1 MTTRLPRRTRVPQPV
16 VELLRLCIVVAGA
29 ALGYQAADFFPHSLG
44 SLDPVAL
51 GVVVGSGFGFAVG
64 GILGRSTVHA
74 VFRTEQALRGVS
86 AEQIIAGVFGTLFGL
101 LAGALVGWPLFLIG
115 HHEVAVPLFV
125 FVLLSTGLFGY
136 RVGSMRR
143 DSMLAMFGAGAGLA
157 PPAAA
162 SASTLPKLV
171 DSSVAIDGRVVEVVR
186 AGFLGGRMIVI
197 QPVLDEL
204 QGLAD
209 AGDDL
214 RRAKGRRGLE
224 ILEAL
229 RREPG
234 VDLEVVDDQAPA
246 VPEVDAKL
254 VRTALDSGWAL
265 LTLDSNL
272 ARSASLGGARVLN
285 LHALTLAM
293 RPAVVAGEQVN
304 VLLTKAGK
312 EPGQAVGY
320 LDDGTMVVVERARS
334 GVGQDAL
341 VQVTSVLTTANGRM
355 IFARPVSVDGH
366 AVAER

>member
-1 MTTRLPRRTRVPQPV
+1 MSARLPRRTRVPQPV

-29 ALGYQAADFFPHSLG
+29 AIGYQAAGIVPRSLG
-44 SLDPVAL
+44 SLDPVAV
-51 GVVVGSGFGFAVG
+51 GVVVGSGLGYAVG

-74 VFRTEQALRGVS
+74 VSRTEQALKGVS
-86 AEQIIAGVFGTLFGL
+86 AEHIVAGVFGTLLGL
-101 LAGALVGWPLFLIG
+101 LTGAAIAWPLFLIG
-115 HHEVAVPLFV
+115 HHVIAVPLFC
-125 FVLLSTGLFGY
+125 FVLLSAGMLGF
-136 RVGSMRR
+136 RVGSVRR
-143 DSMLAMFGAGAGLA
+143 DSMIAMFGAGAGMV
-157 PPAAA
+157 PPAAS
-162 SASTLPKLV
+162 SASVLPRLV

-186 AGFLGGRMIVI
+186 AGFLGGRMVVL

-209 AGDDL
+209 ASDDL

-224 ILEAL
+224 MLEAL
-229 RREPG
+229 RREAG
-234 VDLEVVDDQAPA
+234 VDLEVIDDLAPA

-254 VRTALDSGWAL
+254 VRVALDTGWAL

-272 ARSASLGGARVLN
+272 ARSAALAGVRVLN

-293 RPAVVAGEQVN
+293 RPAVVAGEEVT
-304 VLLTKAGK
+304 VLLTKPGK

-320 LDDGTMVVVERARS
+320 LDDGTMVVVERARD

-341 VQVTSVLTTANGRM
+341 VHVTSVLTTPNGRM
-355 IFARPVSVDGH
+355 VFARPVTVDGH